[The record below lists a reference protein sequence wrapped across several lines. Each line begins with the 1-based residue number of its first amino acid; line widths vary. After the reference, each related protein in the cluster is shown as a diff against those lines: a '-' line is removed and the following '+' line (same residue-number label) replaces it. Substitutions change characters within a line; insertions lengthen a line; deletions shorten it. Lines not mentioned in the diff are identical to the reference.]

1 MRYYTFDYRPK
12 SISDRTIFSLSPYD
26 YIYHS
31 YNDIKN
37 DMDDYA
43 DNRSHYSDWLN
54 TEDIE
59 DQSINSAPLISA
71 ETGKVYS
78 YLIVIREDNPAFN
91 FQEFVFN
98 FKSLKGSSFT
108 TDRKL
113 DLAAKLKDNVLERL
127 LLDAD
132 VV

>member
-1 MRYYTFDYRPK
+1 
-12 SISDRTIFSLSPYD
+12 
-26 YIYHS
+26 
-31 YNDIKN
+31 
-37 DMDDYA
+37 MDDYA

-78 YLIVIREDNPAFN
+78 YLIFIREDNPAFN

-127 LLDAD
+127 LLDVD